1 MTTDADDLAKLAASK
16 ATVQQ
21 QMLAIQQETAK
32 QLADMQQKFND
43 MEKELQDRK
52 ARARTLKIMVD
63 AFDRTVNT
71 VTLEQL
77 PVLSVPKGDMLI
89 AQGQF
94 HKLLWEW
101 KEAGA
106 ATVFTFT
113 DLVDHSQLGKS
124 APDFL
129 KTILGSQ
136 WKTLFPEE
144 PIPAAFVPKQAALLA
159 LASLERLKQHWID
172 SEKAD
177 EIKSAGAASFA
188 LLAGE
193 AKKRKAELYDIDMA

>member
-1 MTTDADDLAKLAASK
+1 MHA
-16 ATVQQ
+16 
-21 QMLAIQQETAK
+21 MQQETAK
-32 QLADMQQKFND
+32 QLAEMQQKFSD

-52 ARARTLKIMVD
+52 ARAKTLKITVD
-63 AFDRTVNT
+63 AFDRSVST

-77 PVLSVPKGDMLI
+77 PVLSVPKGDRLI

-106 ATVFTFT
+106 ATAFTFKNLI
-113 DLVDHSQLGKS
+113 DYSQLGTN

-129 KTILGSQ
+129 KTMLGSQ

-144 PIPAAFVPKQAALLA
+144 PVHAAFIPKQAALLA
-159 LASLERLKQHWID
+159 LSSLERLKQHWID

-177 EIKSAGAASFA
+177 EIKSAGASSFA

-193 AKKRKAELYDIDMA
+193 AKKRKAELYDLDML